1 MHSKTLIWA
10 YLLILSFGTI
20 LSLYI
25 PKNEA
30 IAKESVVIPGE
41 AIRLRIL
48 ANSDVPADQQLKR
61 EVRDAVNAK
70 ITVWVKDLTSINKAR
85 SVIKSKLPE
94 IQDIA
99 EKTVAAKGSKQAV
112 HVEFGKVQ
120 FPTKLYGEFLY
131 PAGEYQAILITLG
144 EGKGANWW
152 CVLYPPLCFLDF
164 SNGVAVSDGFDE
176 KVKSESEVQRDS
188 EKTSEKVEDQGEEQ
202 KAVAAGSDEEQEST
216 DSERRFVTS
225 TSKVEKK
232 HVETDSKVEQNP
244 VTRTSEVE
252 EKSTTTTNNTEENP
266 TAVTSDVKEK
276 SAPATS
282 GVEQKAETTD
292 KNTVEKS
299 VDVSKSEQTAQAP
312 VYTSKDEDPVQ
323 VKFFVVELWKKLFD

>member
-1 MHSKTLIWA
+1 MYSKTLVWA

-70 ITVWVKDLTSINKAR
+70 ITVWVKDLTSIDKAR

-94 IQDIA
+94 IQAIA
-99 EKTVAAKGSKQAV
+99 EKTVADKGSKQAV

-188 EKTSEKVEDQGEEQ
+188 EKTSEEVVDQKEEQ
-202 KAVAAGSDEEQEST
+202 KAVASEEQEST
-216 DSERRFVTS
+216 DTEQRSLAS
-225 TSKVEKK
+225 TSKVEENP
-232 HVETDSKVEQNP
+232 VTTDSKVEQNP
-244 VTRTSEVE
+244 VTTTSKVEEEPVTE
-252 EKSTTTTNNTEENP
+252 EKS
-266 TAVTSDVKEK
+266 V
-276 SAPATS
+276 PATS
-282 GVEQKAETTD
+282 NEEQKSEPTV
-292 KNTVEKS
+292 KNRVEKP
-299 VDVSKSEQTAQAP
+299 VDVSKSEQTAPKAETSKQAP
-312 VYTSKDEDPVQ
+312 VYTSQDDDPVK

>member
-1 MHSKTLIWA
+1 M
-10 YLLILSFGTI
+10 
-20 LSLYI
+20 
-25 PKNEA
+25 
-30 IAKESVVIPGE
+30 IPGE

-70 ITVWVKDLTSINKAR
+70 ITVWVKDLTSIDKAR

-94 IQDIA
+94 IQAIA
-99 EKTVAAKGSKQAV
+99 EKTVADKGSKQAV

-188 EKTSEKVEDQGEEQ
+188 EKASEKVEDQGEEQ
-202 KAVAAGSDEEQEST
+202 KAVAAEERESVDTKQSSVVPDSKDEQNP
-216 DSERRFVTS
+216 VTT
-225 TSKVEKK
+225 TSKVEEKP
-232 HVETDSKVEQNP
+232 VETDSKGEQNP

-252 EKSTTTTNNTEENP
+252 EKSVTTTNNAEENH
-266 TAVTSDVKEK
+266 TAGTSDVKEK
-276 SAPATS
+276 SSPATS

-292 KNTVEKS
+292 KNTVDNS